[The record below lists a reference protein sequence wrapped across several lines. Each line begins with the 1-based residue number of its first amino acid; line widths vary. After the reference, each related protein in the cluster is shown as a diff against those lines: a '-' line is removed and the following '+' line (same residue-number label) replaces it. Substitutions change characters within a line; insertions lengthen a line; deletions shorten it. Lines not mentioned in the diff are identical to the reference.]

1 MENFKEFL
9 AKHFEKLLVLTILIA
24 AIVGNYLIE
33 EKFIL
38 LNFYYLP
45 VLTAG
50 YFLGRRLSLL
60 TALFCIL
67 AVGFLVALDPAAFST
82 GLSETYA
89 FSLVAAWGGFLVLAS
104 AAVGTL
110 YEQNQERV
118 EDLKR
123 AYVGVLEILAKY
135 LEDTD
140 RYTKGHSVR
149 VAELAMDI
157 GIAMELP
164 RETVENIRVG
174 GLLHDIGK
182 IEISGDLIR
191 KAASLNDTEK
201 ATLDTHAE
209 RGAKI
214 LRSVGNVLKG
224 AIPIVMASHKYFSG
238 SQEGHEELPIG
249 ARIIAVADAFD
260 AMTSDRPYRQG
271 MSPWKAYDE
280 LKEGAGSH
288 FDPDVVEAFGRV
300 LEMKLE
306 RV

>member
-1 MENFKEFL
+1 MDKLKEFL
-9 AKHFEKLLVLTILIA
+9 ARHFEKLLVLTILIA
-24 AIVGNYLIE
+24 AVVGNWLIE
-33 EKFIL
+33 QKFIL

-67 AVGFLVALDPAAFST
+67 AVAFLVVLDPNSFSS
-82 GLSETYA
+82 GLGEAYA
-89 FSLVAAWGGFLVLAS
+89 FSFVAAWGGFLVLAS

-110 YEQNQERV
+110 YEHNKERV

-149 VAELAMDI
+149 VAELSMDI

-164 RETVENIRVG
+164 RESVENIRVG

-182 IEISGDLIR
+182 IEISGELIR
-191 KAASLNDTEK
+191 KAASLNDAER

-214 LRSVGNVLKG
+214 LGSVGNVLKG
-224 AIPIVMASHKYFSG
+224 AIPIVMASHKYFSE
-238 SQEGHEELPIG
+238 SREEKDVPLG

-271 MSPWKAYDE
+271 MPPWKAYDE
-280 LKEGAGSH
+280 LKESGGSH

-300 LEMKLE
+300 LETRLE
-306 RV
+306 RA